1 MQRMSEIQ
9 GLFRGYKADRWRRP
23 IGGVEVTLR
32 RLTALEN
39 PLEELDI
46 GLSVRGRS
54 GFPGCQHKQMHG
66 QDRFYL
72 VPVRTGILTHP
83 DLSKQV
89 HSAKR
94 SGFHFDAQHGMPRRQ
109 GNLHAFE
116 VPFSNAVEHGV
127 PGIQLSQIA
136 VCEGSKNC
144 LFCCNLIL
152 VDHSLRT
159 PCRTDAGQAL
169 CAEFQRF

>member
-1 MQRMSEIQ
+1 M
-9 GLFRGYKADRWRRP
+9 FRGYKADRWRRP
-23 IGGVEVTLR
+23 IGGVEVTIC
-32 RLTALEN
+32 RLTTLKN
-39 PLEELDI
+39 PLKKLHI

-54 GFPGCQHKQMHG
+54 GFSGSQHKQMHS
-66 QDRFYL
+66 QYRLYL
-72 VPVRTGILTHP
+72 VPVWTGILTHP
-83 DLSKQV
+83 DLSKEV

-94 SGFHFDAQHGMPRRQ
+94 SGFDFDTQDHMPRWQ
-109 GNLHAFE
+109 GNLHAIE

-127 PGIQLSQIA
+127 PRIQLSQIA
-136 VCEGSKNC
+136 VCEGSKRC

-159 PCRTDAGQAL
+159 PCHTDAAQAL

>member
-1 MQRMSEIQ
+1 MSEVE
-9 GLFRGYKADRWRRP
+9 GLFRGYKADQWRRP

-32 RLTALEN
+32 RLTALKN
-39 PLEELDI
+39 PFEELDI

-54 GFPGCQHKQMHG
+54 GLSGSQHKQMHG
-66 QDRFYL
+66 QDRLYL
-72 VPVRTGILTHP
+72 VPARTGILTHP

-94 SGFHFDAQHGMPRRQ
+94 SGFDFDTQHGMPRRQ
-109 GNLHAFE
+109 GNLHAIE
-116 VPFSNAVEHGV
+116 VPFSDAVEHEV
-127 PGIQLSQIA
+127 PGIQLTQIA
-136 VCEGSKNC
+136 VCEGSKCC
-144 LFCCNLIL
+144 LLCCNLIL

-159 PCRTDAGQAL
+159 PCGTDAGQAL

>member
-1 MQRMSEIQ
+1 MQRMPEIQ
-9 GLFRGYKADRWRRP
+9 GLFRGYKVGQWRRP
-23 IGGVEVTLR
+23 IGGVEVTFR
-32 RLTALEN
+32 RLTALKN
-39 PLEELDI
+39 PFEELDV
-46 GLSVRGRS
+46 GLSMRGRS
-54 GFPGCQHKQMHG
+54 GFSGSQHKQMHG

-72 VPVRTGILTHP
+72 VPVRTGILAHP

-109 GNLHAFE
+109 GNLDAIE

-144 LFCCNLIL
+144 LFCCNLIV

-159 PCRTDAGQAL
+159 PCGTGAAQAL

>member
-1 MQRMSEIQ
+1 M
-9 GLFRGYKADRWRRP
+9 
-23 IGGVEVTLR
+23 GGVEVTFR
-32 RLTALEN
+32 RLTALKN
-39 PLEELDI
+39 PFEKLHV

-54 GFPGCQHKQMHG
+54 GFSGFQHKQMHG
-66 QDRFYL
+66 QDRLYL

-83 DLSKQV
+83 YLSKEV
-89 HSAKR
+89 HSEKR
-94 SGFHFDAQHGMPRRQ
+94 SGFDFDTQDYMPRRQ
-109 GNLHAFE
+109 GNLHAIE
-116 VPFSNAVEHGV
+116 IPFSNAVEYGN

-136 VCEGSKNC
+136 VCEGSKRC

-159 PCRTDAGQAL
+159 PCHTDAAQAL